1 MYASTKTTTAKR
13 EMRYT
18 VTPNPIDAGP
28 ADDFGFSEDWQDVS
42 ASSDNFKSGQTYSPT
57 QQKDI

>member
-18 VTPNPIDAGP
+18 VTPVPADAGP

-42 ASSDNFKSGQTYSPT
+42 ASSDNFESGKTYSPT
-57 QQKDI
+57 QQRDI